1 MQALNIV
8 NLIESNPITKLTN
21 VYNNRFLA
29 KIQENF
35 TETEQQL
42 FISSCYCYL
51 NYDQNADFVIDLDNV
66 WNWLGFQHKAKA
78 KSLLEKH
85 FVIDKDYKKI
95 LDDNAKQKTDIEKK
109 HGGHNK
115 EIFMLTVKCF
125 KLFCI
130 KADTKKAKEIHEYF
144 IKLEEILQQI
154 IHEECNE
161 FKLQLETAK
170 NTIISIEETK
180 TKDVAKSV
188 ALERERQL
196 LREFGTTGPIVYI
209 IKVKAYENGTY
220 IIKIGESRKGIQ
232 SRYNEHK
239 THYGDIL
246 LLDCFSVKNS
256 KDFETFIHTH
266 NDIKFSRVTDLAGH
280 EKEREIFLVGK
291 NLSYKTVLHIINS
304 NIKQFNEFK
313 ESELEKAIAENES
326 LKQIIAQ
333 RLQPNNDNNIRLEMV
348 PESNDLLNQILKTV
362 QNLEKT
368 VQNLE
373 KSNKEI
379 SDKLNALQTKTTT
392 NFNTPLVTVGP
403 RLQQINEETLTINK
417 VYESV
422 AECLKE
428 YNFKVKRPSIDK
440 AIIENTIYYGFRWA
454 YVDRDKD
461 PNIITNIEPTKPT
474 KIQNVGYIAKLN
486 KEKTEIINV
495 YLDRKIA
502 CSENNYKS
510 LSALDNHVK
519 NETLTNGH
527 YYVLFHK
534 CTVPLQQDFIQL
546 FGEPILY
553 KDGVGQFNSDNQLH
567 HEFVCKY
574 DAIKQLKISDK
585 TLAKVID
592 KNVLYN
598 NYYYKHIGSKIK
610 CV

>member
-21 VYNNRFLA
+21 VYNNRFLS

-35 TETEQQL
+35 TETEQQ
-42 FISSCYCYL
+42 FFFSSCYCYL
-51 NYDQNADFVIDLDNV
+51 NYNQNTDFVIDLDDI
-66 WNWLGFQHKAKA
+66 WKWLGFSVKSKAKT
-78 KSLLEKH
+78 LLEKN
-85 FVIDKDYKKI
+85 FVVNKDYKI
-95 LDDNAKQKTDIEKK
+95 LIDDNAKQKTDVEKK

-115 EIFMLTVKCF
+115 ETFMLTVKCF
-125 KLFCI
+125 KLVCI
-130 KADTKKAKEIHEYF
+130 KADTKKANEIHEYF

-170 NTIISIEETK
+170 NTIEISNSELETAKNTIISTK
-180 TKDVAKSV
+180 TKDIAKS
-188 ALERERQL
+188 
-196 LREFGTTGPIVYI
+196 
-209 IKVKAYENGTY
+209 
-220 IIKIGESRKGIQ
+220 
-232 SRYNEHK
+232 
-239 THYGDIL
+239 
-246 LLDCFSVKNS
+246 
-256 KDFETFIHTH
+256 
-266 NDIKFSRVTDLAGH
+266 
-280 EKEREIFLVGK
+280 
-291 NLSYKTVLHIINS
+291 
-304 NIKQFNEFK
+304 
-313 ESELEKAIAENES
+313 ES

-368 VQNLE
+368 VQSLE

-534 CTVPLQQDFIQL
+534 CTVPLQQDFIQRC
-546 FGEPILY
+546 GEPILY

>member
-1 MQALNIV
+1 MVKTGHEQNVLLCDIV
-8 NLIESNPITKLTN
+8 
-21 VYNNRFLA
+21 
-29 KIQENF
+29 
-35 TETEQQL
+35 
-42 FISSCYCYL
+42 
-51 NYDQNADFVIDLDNV
+51 
-66 WNWLGFQHKAKA
+66 
-78 KSLLEKH
+78 
-85 FVIDKDYKKI
+85 
-95 LDDNAKQKTDIEKK
+95 KQKYDVEKK

-115 EIFMLTVKCF
+115 ETFMLTVKCF
-125 KLFCI
+125 KLFSI

-180 TKDVAKSV
+180 TKDISKSV

-196 LREFGTTGPIVYI
+196 LRDFGTTGPIVYI

-266 NDIKFSRVTDLAGH
+266 NDIKFSRVTDLVGH

-368 VQNLE
+368 VQSLE

-379 SDKLNALQTKTTT
+379 SDKL
-392 NFNTPLVTVGP
+392 
-403 RLQQINEETLTINK
+403 TI
-417 VYESV
+417 
-422 AECLKE
+422 
-428 YNFKVKRPSIDK
+428 
-440 AIIENTIYYGFRWA
+440 II
-454 YVDRDKD
+454 
-461 PNIITNIEPTKPT
+461 P
-474 KIQNVGYIAKLN
+474 
-486 KEKTEIINV
+486 
-495 YLDRKIA
+495 
-502 CSENNYKS
+502 
-510 LSALDNHVK
+510 
-519 NETLTNGH
+519 
-527 YYVLFHK
+527 
-534 CTVPLQQDFIQL
+534 
-546 FGEPILY
+546 
-553 KDGVGQFNSDNQLH
+553 
-567 HEFVCKY
+567 
-574 DAIKQLKISDK
+574 
-585 TLAKVID
+585 
-592 KNVLYN
+592 
-598 NYYYKHIGSKIK
+598 
-610 CV
+610 